1 MFRAKTLVPALAA
14 ALGVLTLA
22 GQAAAQGQ
30 GQGQGQPNA
39 QPNCQLAF
47 ESGPD
52 QWIIQFDPFAD
63 SEAARQF
70 DLAVVNRGSGP
81 CTGEVVVDT
90 SGDPFGLALS
100 GDPQRLP
107 YVLVD
112 ERGSIDVT
120 PRTGESAR
128 RPGGRSFNLR
138 PGEREILRFS
148 FAVDPQSLLGA
159 GLYSQNVF
167 IGVNHPNGAPQTQKP
182 VTLGVQVA
190 STALMGLK
198 GEFTRRGGLAT
209 IDLGD
214 LTQGGRTLN
223 TSLYVLSTGGYR
235 VSVTSANAG
244 RLRQGASDWF
254 VPYGLAIGDR
264 AMNLAQGDQLEVVS
278 RRPRLDDYPLS
289 INIGSTAGRRAGDY
303 SDVLTFT
310 VSAI

>member
-14 ALGVLTLA
+14 ALGAFALA
-22 GQAAAQGQ
+22 GHAAAQGQ
-30 GQGQGQPNA
+30 ANA

-47 ESGPD
+47 DSGSD

-81 CTGEVVVDT
+81 CTGEVAVDT
-90 SGDPFGLALS
+90 AGDPFGLTQS
-100 GDPQRLP
+100 GDAQRVP
-107 YVLVD
+107 YVLID
-112 ERGSIDVT
+112 ERGSVDVT
-120 PRTGESAR
+120 PRAGESAR
-128 RPGGRSFNLR
+128 RPGGRPFNLG
-138 PGEREILRFS
+138 PGERQILRFS
-148 FAVDPQSLLGA
+148 FAVDSDAPLGA
-159 GLYSQNVF
+159 GLYAQNVF
-167 IGVNHPNGAPQTQKP
+167 VGLNHPNGAPLVQKP
-182 VTLGVQVA
+182 VTLGVRVA

-254 VPYGLAIGDR
+254 VSYGLALGDR
-264 AMNLAQGDQLEVVS
+264 AMNLSQGDQLEVVS

-289 INIGSTAGRRAGDY
+289 INVGSTAGRRAGDY

>member
-1 MFRAKTLVPALAA
+1 MSRAKTLVPALAA

-22 GQAAAQGQ
+22 GQAAAQ

-90 SGDPFGLALS
+90 AGDPFGLALS

-167 IGVNHPNGAPQTQKP
+167 IGVTHPNGAPQTQKP

-254 VPYGLAIGDR
+254 VSYGLALGDR

>member
-1 MFRAKTLVPALAA
+1 M
-14 ALGVLTLA
+14 
-22 GQAAAQGQ
+22 
-30 GQGQGQPNA
+30 
-39 QPNCQLAF
+39 
-47 ESGPD
+47 
-52 QWIIQFDPFAD
+52 
-63 SEAARQF
+63 
-70 DLAVVNRGSGP
+70 
-81 CTGEVVVDT
+81 
-90 SGDPFGLALS
+90 
-100 GDPQRLP
+100 
-107 YVLVD
+107 LVD

-167 IGVNHPNGAPQTQKP
+167 IGVTHPNGAPQTQKP

-254 VPYGLAIGDR
+254 VSYGLALGDR